1 MATDCFR
8 RAGMAAGNTGHM
20 AERMSESLRDGSPS
34 RMSRLLD
41 EVDPP
46 LTLEAGAGSLRGLA
60 SPA

>member
-8 RAGMAAGNTGHM
+8 RAGVAAGNTGHM

-41 EVDPP
+41 KVDPP
-46 LTLEAGAGSLRGLA
+46 PTPEAGTGALRGLA
-60 SPA
+60 FPA